1 MSSYLFQMKF
11 FPAAPVTPAWS
22 NASSPVSAGAETS
35 GHVVTKLDAGNPSS
49 ATLSQQCMFKW
60 KRKACWLASTTS
72 GAPARDNLAETTFK
86 RPAKQQHRDLAEVS
100 RNELHLFNRTWTKT
114 LAFPCVFPYKSRER
128 NPFQN
133 TRTLDNGNTNLEA
146 EGDYILRA
154 STKPHLITLL

>member
-86 RPAKQQHRDLAEVS
+86 RPAKQQHRELALKWAEMS
-100 RNELHLFNRTWTKT
+100 CTSSTEHEQKLWLSLLCFHTNQEKGTHFKILELWIMETLTWKQKVTT
-114 LAFPCVFPYKSRER
+114 S
-128 NPFQN
+128 
-133 TRTLDNGNTNLEA
+133 
-146 EGDYILRA
+146 
-154 STKPHLITLL
+154 